1 MSITSLIV
9 KREYTTRVRKKSF
22 LIMSILGPVL
32 FAAFMI
38 IPAYLATIQDK
49 DVKQVAV
56 IDESFILTSFEE
68 GTSECV
74 IPDTEFLKFK
84 LVEDTELDVLKE
96 NFSSTGYYA
105 VLYIPKNILASNKI
119 IVYSDKQ
126 PSLDITSHIRSS
138 IEAEIENQKLAANEI
153 ENLEEI
159 LAKIE
164 TSIKVSS
171 IKWTKDGEDKKSNTG
186 LTMGIGYAS
195 GFLIYF
201 FVFMFGAQVMRGV
214 LEEKNSR
221 IVEVIISSVK
231 PIQLMMGKIIG
242 IGLVGLTQ
250 FLIWVLLTAT
260 LVLGAQKLIMPD
272 LVQQSPMEQVTS
284 NELFTEHL
292 PTEGLQGQLPD
303 ESAEVDEGAEFVMD
317 ILDGLES
324 INPIKIFLAFIFY
337 FLFGYLLYGS
347 MFAVVGAASDTE
359 TDTHQFMLPITLPLI
374 LGIFVMI
381 TTMNNPDGGLAFWFS
396 MIPFTSPI
404 VMMVRMPFGVPMW
417 ELLLS
422 GSLLVITFLG
432 MAWVA
437 GKIYR
442 TGILMYGK
450 KVNYKEL
457 WKWLKYK
464 N

>member
-1 MSITSLIV
+1 MSKISLIV

-22 LIMSILGPVL
+22 LIMSVLGPLL
-32 FAAFMI
+32 FAGFMI
-38 IPAYLATIQDK
+38 VPAYLSTLEDK
-49 DVKQVAV
+49 DVKTVAV
-56 IDESFILTSFEE
+56 IDESLILSSYES
-68 GTSECV
+68 GTPECT
-74 IPDTEFLKFK
+74 IPGKEYLKFK
-84 LVEDTELDVLKE
+84 LVEDTKLEILKE
-96 NFSSTGYYA
+96 NFSNTGYYA
-105 VLYIPKNILASNKI
+105 VLYVPHNVLASNRI
-119 IVYSDKQ
+119 LIYSENT
-126 PSLDITSHIRSS
+126 PSLDVTSHIQNN
-138 IEAEIENQKLAANEI
+138 IEAEIERQKLAANEI

-159 LAKIE
+159 LQKIE
-164 TSIKVSS
+164 TNIKVSS

-250 FLIWVLLTAT
+250 FLIWVVLTLI
-260 LVLGAQKLIMPD
+260 LVTGAQKFIMPD
-272 LVQQSPMEQVTS
+272 LASETPIE
-284 NELFTEHL
+284 
-292 PTEGLQGQLPD
+292 QLPSSD
-303 ESAEVDEGAEFVMD
+303 LFSNQLPAEAMQGLSAESEADVDEGTEFFME
-317 ILDGLES
+317 IIGGFES
-324 INPIKIFLAFIFY
+324 INPIKIFFAFIFY

-347 MFAVVGAASDTE
+347 MFAVVGAASDSE

-381 TTMNNPDGGLAFWFS
+381 SAMNNPDGGLAFWFS

-404 VMMVRMPFGVPMW
+404 VMMVRMPFEVPMW
-417 ELLLS
+417 QLLLS
-422 GSLLVITFLG
+422 GSILVLTFVG